1 MKRVMAKFTP
11 QLLLPE
17 QKAHLAAVGNDLI
30 QIATSE
36 PDFFKVITEDESWVY
51 SCDPEMKAQSSPWK
65 SPGSPHL
72 KKARPGCSKIKTM
85 LPVYFDWGGV
95 VHHEYAP
102 PGQFI
107 RSTTS
112 MFFVSWEMQY
122 DENSRSYEQL
132 VIGSFIKIISAHSRA
147 MSYAVF

>member
-1 MKRVMAKFTP
+1 MAKFVLW
-11 QLLLPE
+11 LLLLV
-17 QKAHLAAVGNDLI
+17 QKEHCAAVASDLI
-30 QIATSE
+30 QTTTNE
-36 PDFFKVITEDESWVY
+36 PDFLRKVITRDKSLVY
-51 SCDPEMKAQSSPWK
+51 SYDPETKAQLTQWK

-112 MFFVSWEMQY
+112 VFFVSWEMQY